1 MPFDDNANQ
10 SAAWPQPKFS
20 FKVVIDDQKE
30 VLFQEISGLEVET
43 QQIEYRH
50 GTSAQFSVAKMPGL
64 VKAGNI
70 TMKKGVF
77 VNDNKFWDWYKQ
89 IRSTNIQRVPVTV
102 QLLDESGNP
111 MMTWTLN
118 NAWIT
123 KITPADPS
131 ATGTEVAVE
140 TLEIAC
146 EGMAIRNT

>member
-1 MPFDDNANQ
+1 MPFDDNSNQ

-20 FKVVIDDQKE
+20 FKVVIGDQKE
-30 VLFQEISGLEVET
+30 VFFQEISGLEVET

-89 IRSTNIQRVPVTV
+89 ISSTNIQRVPVTV
-102 QLLDESGNP
+102 QLLDESGNA

-123 KITPADPS
+123 KITPVYPNH
-131 ATGTEVAVE
+131 TRNELAVD
-140 TLEIAC
+140 TLEIAH
-146 EGMAIRNT
+146 EGMPIHNS